1 MKFRYLLSAV
11 LFVVMAGP
19 AVAVQKCDDG
29 KPETTPVS
37 RFKDNGDGTI
47 TDKQTKHTW
56 LRCAVGMTW
65 DGKSCA
71 GKSLEYSYSEALAVA
86 DELNG
91 GKVGGRSDWRLPTIA
106 ELESIVEQR
115 CFSPAINLD
124 VFPYSPQSG
133 FWSSTDNP
141 GLLTSRVMLL
151 HFYNGNAYIANKT
164 QTWRLRLIADK

>member
-1 MKFRYLLSAV
+1 MKFRYLLSAA